1 MKTLFVSKTKNALK
15 NYDGSQLRPLFCYEN
30 FGLKGNAMISWVSPT
45 NVTLEHMVDYEDKIQ
60 LEKICGDQM
69 LHFMIEFFP
78 ANLAFGV
85 MAQRLLASIIKDI
98 IIQSTNKGL
107 KLSRK
112 GDDIYV
118 GGGKLSISI
127 ASVSAVST
135 LVHFA
140 VNITNKGTPVKTASL
155 EDLKIKPDAFAKE
168 VLSAFSLEFDDVI
181 WATQKV
187 KPL

>member
-1 MKTLFVSKTKNALK
+1 MKTLFVTTPLKTLTK
-15 NYDGSQLRPLFCYEN
+15 YDGSQLRPLFNYEH
-30 FGLKGNAMISWVSPT
+30 FGLKGDSILSWISPT
-45 NVTLEHMVDYEDKIQ
+45 DVTLTHMVDFEDKI
-60 LEKICGDQM
+60 EESKICGDKM
-69 LHFMIEFFP
+69 LHFLIEFFP
-78 ANLAFGV
+78 ANLSTGV
-85 MAQRLLASIIKDI
+85 MVQRLLASVVKDL
-98 IIQSTNKGL
+98 IQSKVSAA

-118 GGGKLSISI
+118 GSGKLSISI

-140 VNITNKGTPVKTASL
+140 VNITNKGTPVKTSSL
-155 EDLKIKPDAFAKE
+155 EDLKIKPDTFAKE
-168 VLSAFSLEFDDVI
+168 ILKTFAAEFEDVI

>member
-1 MKTLFVSKTKNALK
+1 MKTLYVSSPTKTLK
-15 NYDGSQLRPLFCYEN
+15 KYDGSQLRPLFSYEH
-30 FGLKGNAMISWVSPT
+30 FGLKGNAMLSWVAPT
-45 NVTLEHMVDYEDKIQ
+45 DVTLTHMVDYEDKI
-60 LEKICGDQM
+60 EESKICGDKM

-78 ANLAFGV
+78 ANLSTGV
-85 MAQRLLASIIKDI
+85 MAQRLLASIIKDLV
-98 IIQSTNKGL
+98 QAKAPKAT
-107 KLSRK
+107 LSRK

-118 GGGKLSISI
+118 GQGKLSISI

-135 LVHFA
+135 LIHFA

-168 VLSAFSLEFDDVI
+168 VLKAFSSEFEDVM

>member
-1 MKTLFVSKTKNALK
+1 MKTLFVTAPNKALK
-15 NYDGSQLRPLFCYEN
+15 KYDGSQLRPLFSYEH

-45 NVTLEHMVDYEDKIQ
+45 DVTLAHMVDYEDKIDEQ
-60 LEKICGDQM
+60 KICGDKM

-78 ANLAFGV
+78 ANISFGV
-85 MAQRLLASIIKDI
+85 MAQRLLASIIKDLI
-98 IIQSTNKGL
+98 AQKSSEAL
-107 KLSRK
+107 KLTRK

-118 GGGKLSISI
+118 GPGKLSISI

-140 VNITNKGTPVKTASL
+140 VNVTNKGTPVKTASL
-155 EDLKIKPDAFAKE
+155 EDLKIKPDVFAKD
-168 VLSAFSLEFDDVI
+168 VLKAFSAEFDDVV

>member
-1 MKTLFVSKTKNALK
+1 MKTLFVASPTKTLK
-15 NYDGSQLRPLFCYEN
+15 KYDGSQLRPLFCYEH
-30 FGLKGNAMISWVSPT
+30 FGLKGDAMLSWIAPT
-45 NVTLEHMVDYEDKIQ
+45 DVTLTHMVDYEDKI
-60 LEKICGDQM
+60 EESKICGDKM
-69 LHFMIEFFP
+69 LQFIIEFFP
-78 ANLAFGV
+78 ANLSTGV
-85 MAQRLLASIIKDI
+85 MAQRLLASIIKDL
-98 IIQSTNKGL
+98 IQAKAPSA

-118 GGGKLSISI
+118 GAGKLSISI

-140 VNITNKGTPVKTASL
+140 LNVTNKGTPVKTASL
-155 EDLKIKPDAFAKE
+155 EDLNIKPDTFAKE
-168 VLSAFSLEFDDVI
+168 ILKMFASEFEDVM

>member
-1 MKTLFVSKTKNALK
+1 MKTLFVTTPTKTLK
-15 NYDGSQLRPLFCYEN
+15 KYDGSQLRPLFSYEH
-30 FGLKGNAMISWVSPT
+30 FGLKGDAMLSWVAPT
-45 NVTLEHMVDYEDKIQ
+45 DVTLSHMVDFEDKID
-60 LEKICGDQM
+60 EAKICGDRM

-78 ANLAFGV
+78 ANLSFGV
-85 MAQRLLASIIKDI
+85 MAQRLLASIIKDM
-98 IIQSTNKGL
+98 IQAKVPTA
-107 KLSRK
+107 KLTRK
-112 GDDIYV
+112 GDDIYL
-118 GGGKLSISI
+118 GQGKLSISI

-155 EDLKIKPDAFAKE
+155 EDLKIKPETFAKDVLKAFAC
-168 VLSAFSLEFDDVI
+168 EFEDVI